1 MKSKK
6 MTVSALLIAMCAI
19 LGTIS
24 IDLGNIKITLESVP
38 IILCGLLFGPIE
50 GMIVGFLGT
59 FIYQLLRYGLSVTT
73 LLWILPYVICGLLV
87 GQYSK
92 SNGYNINR
100 KQMIF
105 IVVVTE
111 LIVTSLNTFAMYIDS
126 KIFGYYS
133 YAYIFGSVIIRYISC
148 ILKSVI
154 FANILPKM
162 VNILK
167 DKTIRLTEELKA

>member
-1 MKSKK
+1 MKTRKL
-6 MTVSALLIAMCAI
+6 TVDALLIAMCAI

-38 IILCGLLFGPIE
+38 IILSGLLFGPVE

-59 FIYQLLRYGLSVTT
+59 FTYQLLRYGLSVTT
-73 LLWILPYVICGLLV
+73 LLWILPYVICGLIS

-105 IVVVTE
+105 IVIIVEIV
-111 LIVTSLNTFAMYIDS
+111 VTSLNTFVMYIDS
-126 KIFGYYS
+126 KLFGYYS
-133 YAYIFGSVIIRYISC
+133 CAYIFGSVLFRYISC

-154 FANILPKM
+154 FANVLPLL
-162 VNILK
+162 VNMIK
-167 DKTIRLTEELKA
+167 DKTIRISGEYKA

>member
-1 MKSKK
+1 
-6 MTVSALLIAMCAI
+6 
-19 LGTIS
+19 
-24 IDLGNIKITLESVP
+24 
-38 IILCGLLFGPIE
+38 
-50 GMIVGFLGT
+50 
-59 FIYQLLRYGLSVTT
+59 
-73 LLWILPYVICGLLV
+73 
-87 GQYSK
+87 
-92 SNGYNINR
+92 
-100 KQMIF
+100 MIF